1 MGLSGFNGSVAT
13 KCVSLNCRFS
23 GNVRNST
30 QKLNHD
36 KYWCKCKEFVDRR
49 SFEKGCMWNPSTSDY
64 QCHKTCC
71 IG

>member
-1 MGLSGFNGSVAT
+1 MKQDFLVQHQSR
-13 KCVSLNCRFS
+13 KCNCRFS

-49 SFEKGCMWNPSTSDY
+49 SSEKGCMWNPSTSDY